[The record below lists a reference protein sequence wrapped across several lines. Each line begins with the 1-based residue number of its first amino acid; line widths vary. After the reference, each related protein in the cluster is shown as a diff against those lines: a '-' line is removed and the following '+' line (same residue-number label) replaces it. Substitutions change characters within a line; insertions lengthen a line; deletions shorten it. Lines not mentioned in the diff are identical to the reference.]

1 MPNLAASSCLNSS
14 SLIIYSGA
22 AFAISFP
29 TLWALWVILYTKH
42 INIDKEALFKEFTFA
57 EQLNFAWLLYKQ
69 KADLV
74 HFAMAH
80 QPLLYLGR
88 SVTTIHDLTTAR
100 FVNPDKNPYVF
111 FVKQQIY
118 KLVVWYAAYKS
129 RLVIVGSDYVRNDLA
144 NYTKVRKSKIR
155 LTYEAADPIKESP
168 KPFQDLEGKQFIMYI
183 GRPTPHKNLWRL
195 IEAFDALKGMYPDL
209 QLVLA
214 GKMDRNYSEI
224 KRRASSNGINDIH
237 FTDYI
242 SEGELRWLYENCQA
256 YIFPSLSEGF
266 GLPGLEA
273 MAHGAAVISS
283 NATCLPE
290 IYGDA
295 AKYFDPLD
303 KQSIVEAIADVLS
316 NEKLRD
322 ELIRLGSEQVKKYSW
337 ERMSEETLAIYK
349 RALGR

>member
-1 MPNLAASSCLNSS
+1 
-14 SLIIYSGA
+14 
-22 AFAISFP
+22 
-29 TLWALWVILYTKH
+29 
-42 INIDKEALFKEFTFA
+42 
-57 EQLNFAWLLYKQ
+57 
-69 KADLV
+69 
-74 HFAMAH
+74 
-80 QPLLYLGR
+80 
-88 SVTTIHDLTTAR
+88 
-100 FVNPDKNPYVF
+100 
-111 FVKQQIY
+111 
-118 KLVVWYAAYKS
+118 
-129 RLVIVGSDYVRNDLA
+129 
-144 NYTKVRKSKIR
+144 
-155 LTYEAADPIKESP
+155 
-168 KPFQDLEGKQFIMYI
+168 
-183 GRPTPHKNLWRL
+183 
-195 IEAFDALKGMYPDL
+195 MYPDL

-224 KRRASSNGINDIH
+224 KRRASSSGINDIH

-242 SEGELRWLYENCQA
+242 SEGELRWLYEHCQA

-273 MAHGAAVISS
+273 MAHGAAVVSS

-337 ERMSEETLAIYK
+337 ERMAEETLAIYK
-349 RALGR
+349 KALGR